1 MWTPTVLKRVMGRNR
16 VSLKNMEVAVEIVK
30 AMKIPK
36 NATIIELSPGTGFLT
51 YAFLHHT
58 NARKIIALERE
69 KKYADELSL
78 LAKESDGRLEVIHAE
93 IWEWKTYDLLKHYL
107 SDIKVHPWEEVHPN
121 LISTIH
127 LPNTT
132 KGEILMNKLLRNCH
146 NKIGIHYF
154 GRSRMNFI
162 MPEKPAEKFL
172 AKKGE
177 SQRHKIKI
185 ELEGV
190 AVTEILKVL
199 SANAFLPNVQCVL
212 FEITPLIESK
222 ITAPWA
228 TFEYV
233 IKALTTRKNAKLIEM
248 LSTLGA
254 GANILAEKLSFN
266 PNLPIRSMTVENYNE
281 VTILFEDWDFKPK
294 SLDDDYMPNL

>member
-1 MWTPTVLKRVMGRNR
+1 MWTPTVLKRVMGKNR
-16 VSLKNMEVAVEIVK
+16 VSLKNMEVAAGIVK
-30 AMKIPK
+30 AMKIPN

-78 LAKESDGRLEVIHAE
+78 LAKESD
-93 IWEWKTYDLLKHYL
+93 
-107 SDIKVHPWEEVHPN
+107 VHPWEEVHPN

-146 NKIGIHYF
+146 NKSGIHYF

-162 MPEKPAEKFL
+162 IPEKSAEKFL

-222 ITAPWA
+222 ITAPWV

-281 VTILFEDWDFKPK
+281 VTVIFEDWDFKPK
-294 SLDDDYMPNL
+294 ALDDDYLTNIFN